1 MIGDGVM
8 RVDAPLKTRGAA
20 RYAAEFTQSGMTHV
34 AMVTSTIANGRVT
47 GFDTGAARA
56 APGVL
61 AVITPDNAD
70 RLHVTKASQQTV
82 TGPLLQDDRIRFQ
95 GQPMALVVAE
105 THEAAEHAAAL
116 VVTHYARSAAVT
128 DMNAVLD
135 DAYPPKD
142 FRGGSLPADSSRG
155 DPDAAFASAP
165 VKIDAV
171 YETPPEYH
179 NPMEPHATVASWEG
193 GRLTVWTATQGVGGV
208 KKTLAAFFRLPPD
221 DVRVICP
228 YVGGGFGS
236 KGNAWPPII
245 FAAIAAR
252 QVGRPARLELTRE
265 QMYANNGYR
274 PRTRQTVRLGARQD
288 GTLVSLRHDGLTQMS
303 DPALGEFAEP
313 VATASRMLYACDNVA
328 TSHRLVATN
337 YGLPTY
343 MRAPGEA
350 SGVFALEC
358 AMDELAIRLRMD
370 PIALRLKNH
379 ADRDGDRGKPFSSKH
394 LREAYAQG
402 AHMFGWDP
410 RSPTP
415 GSMRDGRVLI
425 GWGMATSTYPANR
438 APASARV
445 RLSADGNALVQSGTQ
460 DIGTGTYTIMAQVA
474 ADILGLPMSY
484 VRGELGDTS
493 LPDAPTSGG
502 STTAASVTP
511 AVRMAAGTVRARLLG
526 LALATGGPGW
536 SGLTPADLR
545 CENGA
550 VAGPAGRMSYASLL
564 SRARLPSIEAEAG
577 AKPGA
582 EFASFSRHSFG
593 AQFAEVRVDPDFGTV
608 RVSRFVGV
616 YDAGR
621 ILNAR
626 TGRSQ
631 LIGGIVFGIGQALLE
646 EAIPDFATGRIVNDN
661 LSDYLVPVNA
671 DVGSI
676 EVATIASS
684 DEIVDPLGARGIG
697 ELPIVGTAA
706 AIANAVHHATGRRIR
721 RLPIRVEDLLL

>member
-208 KKTLAAFFRLPPD
+208 KKTLAALFRLPPD

-379 ADRDGDRGKPFSSKH
+379 ADRDADRGKPFSSKH

-474 ADILGLPMSY
+474 ADILGLPMSH
-484 VRGELGDTS
+484 VRAELGDTS

-511 AVRMAAGTVRARLLG
+511 VATWVMVRPARSSHGRGNRSRASARTGARDRWPWLVRTDARRCSLRERRRRGAGGSDVLCVVVVARASAIDRGGSRGQARRRVCKFFAPFLRRPVRR
-526 LALATGGPGW
+526 GPRR
-536 SGLTPADLR
+536 SR
-545 CENGA
+545 F
-550 VAGPAGRMSYASLL
+550 RH
-564 SRARLPSIEAEAG
+564 RARLPL
-577 AKPGA
+577 
-582 EFASFSRHSFG
+582 R
-593 AQFAEVRVDPDFGTV
+593 
-608 RVSRFVGV
+608 
-616 YDAGR
+616 
-621 ILNAR
+621 
-626 TGRSQ
+626 
-631 LIGGIVFGIGQALLE
+631 
-646 EAIPDFATGRIVNDN
+646 
-661 LSDYLVPVNA
+661 
-671 DVGSI
+671 
-676 EVATIASS
+676 
-684 DEIVDPLGARGIG
+684 
-697 ELPIVGTAA
+697 
-706 AIANAVHHATGRRIR
+706 R
-721 RLPIRVEDLLL
+721 RLRCGPHPQRSHGPEPAHRRHRLRHRPGPARRGDT